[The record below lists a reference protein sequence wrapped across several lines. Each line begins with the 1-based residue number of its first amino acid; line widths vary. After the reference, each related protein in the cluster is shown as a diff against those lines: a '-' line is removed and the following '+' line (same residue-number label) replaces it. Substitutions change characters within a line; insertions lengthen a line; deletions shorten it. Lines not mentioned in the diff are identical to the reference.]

1 MKPSP
6 SCKESMRRCMEQHSF
21 AYAHLYNDEKAMD
34 MHIHDC
40 YEIYYS
46 ISGGKQFLID
56 NCFYDI
62 MDGDIFLINQFESH
76 YLTQIDKQKH
86 ERIIISIDPE
96 FLSRLS
102 TETTDLSRCFHFR
115 DTEMPHRMHLTPEEQ
130 NRFMYFIHKLPDN
143 SGLGEDILDHALF
156 LELMVFL
163 NRAFE
168 IRCQRNAAAEK
179 DGRNNEARTAEGEAG
194 SRCIGDNSAGYSS
207 AGNSGAES
215 SRNKGAGSGAAG
227 TGPAGK
233 SGSGQRTSSGSS
245 AFPHSG
251 SYHTQVDEILSYI
264 NTHIQDDL
272 SLDRLSPHFY
282 LSTSYIC
289 RIFKAATGTTINKY
303 ITAKRITLS
312 KSLLS
317 QGYSV
322 NEACETC
329 GFNDYSNYLKAFTR
343 AVGVSP
349 KKYAQFNS

>member
-21 AYAHLYNDEKAMD
+21 AFAHLYNDEKAMD

-86 ERIIISIDPE
+86 ERIILSIDPE
-96 FLSRLS
+96 FLGRLS
-102 TETTDLSRCFHFR
+102 TEATDLSRCFHFR
-115 DTEMPHRMHLTPEEQ
+115 DTKMPHRMHLTPEEQ

-143 SGLGEDILDHALF
+143 IGLGEDILDHAVF

-168 IRCQRNAAAEK
+168 TRCRQSAAEGK
-179 DGRNNEARTAEGEAG
+179 DLR
-194 SRCIGDNSAGYSS
+194 
-207 AGNSGAES
+207 
-215 SRNKGAGSGAAG
+215 KKG
-227 TGPAGK
+227 TGTTAGD
-233 SGSGQRTSSGSS
+233 SAHDSPGSIRETAS

-272 SLDRLSPHFY
+272 SLYRLSSHFY

-322 NEACETC
+322 NEACEAC